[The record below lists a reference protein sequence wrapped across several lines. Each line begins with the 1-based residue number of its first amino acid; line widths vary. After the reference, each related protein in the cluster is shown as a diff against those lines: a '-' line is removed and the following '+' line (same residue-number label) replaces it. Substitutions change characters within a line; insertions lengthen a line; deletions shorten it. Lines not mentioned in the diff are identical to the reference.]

1 MSDTDKIDTGDL
13 DVRSQLKLIAA
24 KLDRLDEKLEEKL
37 EEVRSSERGLW
48 ANVREMQAD
57 LQARATQKDL
67 ADLRAEV
74 QELKTEREVR
84 RGQARVLTWAAGLVA
99 PAAVAVI
106 SWAVQ
111 WVTKAAGG

>member
-24 KLDRLDEKLEEKL
+24 KLDRLDEKL

-84 RGQARVLTWAAGLVA
+84 RGQVRVIAWVAGFVA
-99 PAAVAVI
+99 PGAVAVI

>member
-24 KLDRLDEKLEEKL
+24 KLDRLDEKLEE
-37 EEVRSSERGLW
+37 VRSSERGLW

-57 LQARATQKDL
+57 LQARATQTDVAL
-67 ADLRAEV
+67 LRSEV
-74 QELKTEREVR
+74 QDLKTEREVR
-84 RGQARVLTWAAGLVA
+84 RGQARVLQWAVGLVA
-99 PAAVAVI
+99 PAAVAII

-111 WVTKAAGG
+111 WITKAAGG